1 MSAFQIQFDLIIIH
15 LSLTFRINVPSQTS
29 VQGCNCKSMYQSLCC
44 MYCAGDIQGLV
55 GRRNANNK
63 DLNRNFPDMYAARTD
78 AIQPETEVVMAWS
91 KSHPFVLSANLHGGE

>member
-1 MSAFQIQFDLIIIH
+1 MLYVLRRGHTGS
-15 LSLTFRINVPSQTS
+15 
-29 VQGCNCKSMYQSLCC
+29 
-44 MYCAGDIQGLV
+44 
-55 GRRNANNK
+55 GRTKKRYNK